1 MYILKILKPIRMNGE
16 IVQPGQMV
24 KVINERGLIEK
35 GYARRLSSDEA
46 QTILNE
52 YVKCAENIFPE
63 VSEKKIRSA
72 NMGHKAV
79 YQDRLF

>member
-72 NMGHKAV
+72 NKGHKAV